1 METGG
6 NIKKKE
12 FNCNTC
18 DKKFYYKNDLTQ
30 HMEVH
35 NTEKKYKCDTCHRT
49 FLSMAR
55 ATR

>member
-6 NIKKKE
+6 NTKKKE